1 MNFEDEEIQRLINLG
16 ALEFV
21 GVELETG
28 EPLYRPTDIL
38 KSIDPDLSKEMS
50 IYFSQTTMRLW
61 EKGFLNMDVTLK
73 DPSVT
78 LAEKSFNAEL
88 IDSLPKEEK
97 TIMQEII
104 RVLSEKK

>member
-1 MNFEDEEIQRLINLG
+1 MSDPDEIIDDLILKG

-21 GVELETG
+21 GIDPETG

-38 KSIDPDLSKEMS
+38 KSIDPDLSKDMA

-78 LAEKSFNAEL
+78 LAEKSFDAEL

-97 TIMQEII
+97 IIMQEII